1 MSADSMCALANSV
14 EERPYV
20 DKVTVEVNPLL
31 ARCVRSR
38 VFIFVAALQGVCVS
52 FAPLFL
58 YWSGKGTFYP
68 GYEWLF
74 VPLCFVVIWG
84 VPSVYFAL
92 ANPVVK
98 QLRERSATKPV

>member
-1 MSADSMCALANSV
+1 M
-14 EERPYV
+14 

-31 ARCVRSR
+31 ARFVRSR
-38 VFIFVAALQGVCVS
+38 VFIFIAALQGVCVS

-58 YWSGKGTFYP
+58 DWSGKGKFYP

-74 VPLCFVVIWG
+74 VPLCFVVTWG

-92 ANPVVK
+92 ANPAK
-98 QLRERSATKPV
+98 TLLRTGPLSRYVCLFR